1 MTHTDPGKKG
11 SLRKDVGSSGMSCA
25 RARLEA
31 RYLALRKEISAGL
44 LKADQ
49 EQYRSLAGEVGD
61 PADLSVADL
70 LVDLDLA
77 EINRDVLELR
87 EVELAIQRLGAGTYG
102 ICMDCGEP
110 IAEDRLE
117 SLASAVRCLDCQARH
132 ESKRGTR
139 VSNSL

>member
-1 MTHTDPGKKG
+1 MTRTKPGKTG
-11 SLRKDVGSSGMSCA
+11 SVRKSGSGTSGV

-31 RYLALRKEISAGL
+31 RYLALAKEISAGL

-49 EQYRSLAGEVGD
+49 EQYRKLAGEVGD
-61 PADLSVADL
+61 PADLAVADL

-87 EVELAIQRLGAGTYG
+87 EVELAIQRLSAGNYG
-102 ICMDCGEP
+102 LCMDCGEP

-117 SLASAVRCLDCQARH
+117 NLVSAVRCLDCQARQ
-132 ESKRGTR
+132 ESKRGVR